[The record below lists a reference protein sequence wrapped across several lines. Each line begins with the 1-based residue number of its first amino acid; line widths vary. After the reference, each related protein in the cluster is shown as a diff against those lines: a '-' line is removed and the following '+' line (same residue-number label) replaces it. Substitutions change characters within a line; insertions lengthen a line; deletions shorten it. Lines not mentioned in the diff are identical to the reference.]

1 MKKIILLFTILTIMC
16 LNCFSQA
23 KKYRYIMQGGSG
35 ETAIVSV
42 VETSK
47 KLEKLPPQWIDL
59 NTQQGR
65 LSAEGACRN
74 IKRFYDAGYVIL
86 TFSDMTKD
94 ENNPEISYIDSW
106 EELMMYV
113 RGRLY

>member
-1 MKKIILLFTILTIMC
+1 MRKVMLVFTILAIVCMS
-16 LNCFSQA
+16 CFSQE

-35 ETAIVSV
+35 DTAVVSV
-42 VETSK
+42 VEMNH
-47 KLEKLPPQWIDL
+47 KLEKLPYKWFDL

-86 TFSDMTKD
+86 MFSDMTKD
-94 ENNPEISYIDSW
+94 EENPEISYIDSW

-113 RGRLY
+113 RGRR